1 MRTPAPGMS
10 SAFFWRMSSMS
21 QEEKSVTLTC
31 IRCPKGCQVTVTLEG
46 GQVTAVTGNGCPRG
60 DAYARKE
67 VTDPTRVV
75 TTVVP
80 VSGSAV
86 ARMVSVKTAGDVPKA
101 KVLDVVRALSGVS
114 MAAPVHIG
122 DVVLADVCGTGVDV
136 VATKDV

>member
-1 MRTPAPGMS
+1 
-10 SAFFWRMSSMS
+10 MS
-21 QEEKSVTLTC
+21 QETRGAARDVTLTC

-46 GQVTAVTGNGCPRG
+46 SQVTAVTGNGCPRG

-80 VSGSAV
+80 VSGSDV

-101 KVLDVVRALSGVS
+101 KVLDVVRALSDVS

-136 VATKDV
+136 IATKDV

>member
-1 MRTPAPGMS
+1 ML
-10 SAFFWRMSSMS
+10 
-21 QEEKSVTLTC
+21 QETSGAVRDVTLTC
-31 IRCPKGCQVTVTLEG
+31 IRCPKGCQVTVALEG
-46 GQVTAVTGNGCPRG
+46 GRVTAVTGNGCPRG

-67 VTDPTRVV
+67 VKDPTRVV

-80 VSGSAV
+80 VSGSGV

>member
-1 MRTPAPGMS
+1 ML
-10 SAFFWRMSSMS
+10 
-21 QEEKSVTLTC
+21 QETSGAVRDVTLTC
-31 IRCPKGCQVTVTLEG
+31 IRCPKGCQVTVALEG
-46 GQVTAVTGNGCPRG
+46 GRVTAVTGNGCPRG

-80 VSGSAV
+80 VSGSGV

-101 KVLDVVRALSGVS
+101 KVLDVVRALSDVS

-136 VATKDV
+136 IATKDV

>member
-1 MRTPAPGMS
+1 ML
-10 SAFFWRMSSMS
+10 
-21 QEEKSVTLTC
+21 QETSGAVRDVTLTC
-31 IRCPKGCQVTVTLEG
+31 IRCPKGCQVTVALEG
-46 GQVTAVTGNGCPRG
+46 GRVTAVTGNGCPRG

-80 VSGSAV
+80 VSGSDV

-101 KVLDVVRALSGVS
+101 KVLDVVRALSDVS

-136 VATKDV
+136 IATKDV

>member
-1 MRTPAPGMS
+1 ML
-10 SAFFWRMSSMS
+10 
-21 QEEKSVTLTC
+21 QETSGAVRDVTLTC
-31 IRCPKGCQVTVTLEG
+31 IRCPKGCQVTVALEG
-46 GQVTAVTGNGCPRG
+46 GRVTAVTGNGCPRG

-80 VSGSAV
+80 VSGSDV

-101 KVLDVVRALSGVS
+101 KVLDVVRALSGVRL
-114 MAAPVHIG
+114 AAPVHIG

>member
-1 MRTPAPGMS
+1 ML
-10 SAFFWRMSSMS
+10 
-21 QEEKSVTLTC
+21 QETSGAVRDVTLTC
-31 IRCPKGCQVTVTLEG
+31 IRCPKGCQVTVALEG
-46 GQVTAVTGNGCPRG
+46 GRVTAVTGNGCQRG

-80 VSGSAV
+80 VSGSGV

-101 KVLDVVRALSGVS
+101 KVLDVVRALSGVRL
-114 MAAPVHIG
+114 AAPVHIG

>member
-1 MRTPAPGMS
+1 
-10 SAFFWRMSSMS
+10 MS

-136 VATKDV
+136 VSTKDV

>member
-1 MRTPAPGMS
+1 
-10 SAFFWRMSSMS
+10 MS

-122 DVVLADVCGTGVDV
+122 DVVLANVCGTGVDV

>member
-1 MRTPAPGMS
+1 ML
-10 SAFFWRMSSMS
+10 
-21 QEEKSVTLTC
+21 QETSGAVRDVTLTC
-31 IRCPKGCQVTVTLEG
+31 IRCPKGCQVTVALEG
-46 GQVTAVTGNGCPRG
+46 GRVTAVTGNGCPRG

-80 VSGSAV
+80 VSGSGV

-101 KVLDVVRALSGVS
+101 KVLDVVRALSGVRL
-114 MAAPVHIG
+114 AAPVHIG

>member
-21 QEEKSVTLTC
+21 REEKSVTLTC

>member
-1 MRTPAPGMS
+1 
-10 SAFFWRMSSMS
+10 MS

-31 IRCPKGCQVTVTLEG
+31 IRCPKGCQVMVTLEG

-80 VSGSAV
+80 VSGSDV

-101 KVLDVVRALSGVS
+101 KVLDVVRALSDVS

-122 DVVLADVCGTGVDV
+122 EVVLADVCGTGVDV
-136 VATKDV
+136 IATKDV

>member
-1 MRTPAPGMS
+1 
-10 SAFFWRMSSMS
+10 MS
-21 QEEKSVTLTC
+21 QETRDAARDVTLTC

>member
-1 MRTPAPGMS
+1 
-10 SAFFWRMSSMS
+10 MS

-101 KVLDVVRALSGVS
+101 KALDVVRALSGVS
-114 MAAPVHIG
+114 MAVPVHIG

>member
-1 MRTPAPGMS
+1 ML
-10 SAFFWRMSSMS
+10 
-21 QEEKSVTLTC
+21 QETSGAVRDVPLTC
-31 IRCPKGCQVTVTLEG
+31 IRCPKGCQVTVALEG
-46 GQVTAVTGNGCPRG
+46 GRVTAVTGNGCPRG

-75 TTVVP
+75 TTVGP
-80 VSGSAV
+80 LSGSGV

-101 KVLDVVRALSGVS
+101 KVLDVVRALSGVRL
-114 MAAPVHIG
+114 AAPVHIG

>member
-1 MRTPAPGMS
+1 ML
-10 SAFFWRMSSMS
+10 
-21 QEEKSVTLTC
+21 QETSGAVRDVTLTC
-31 IRCPKGCQVTVTLEG
+31 IRCPKGCQVTVALEG
-46 GQVTAVTGNGCPRG
+46 GRVTAVTGNGCPRG

-75 TTVVP
+75 TMVVP
-80 VSGSAV
+80 VSGSGV

-101 KVLDVVRALSGVS
+101 KVLDVVRALSGVRL
-114 MAAPVHIG
+114 AAPVHIG

>member
-1 MRTPAPGMS
+1 
-10 SAFFWRMSSMS
+10 MS

-31 IRCPKGCQVTVTLEG
+31 IRCPKGCQVTVTLAG

>member
-1 MRTPAPGMS
+1 
-10 SAFFWRMSSMS
+10 MS

-122 DVVLADVCGTGVDV
+122 DMVLADVCGTGVDV

>member
-1 MRTPAPGMS
+1 
-10 SAFFWRMSSMS
+10 MS
-21 QEEKSVTLTC
+21 QETRGTARDVTLTC

-46 GQVTAVTGNGCPRG
+46 GQVTSVAGNGCPRG

-80 VSGSAV
+80 VSGSDV
-86 ARMVSVKTAGDVPKA
+86 ARMVSVKTAGDVPRA

>member
-1 MRTPAPGMS
+1 
-10 SAFFWRMSSMS
+10 MS

-60 DAYARKE
+60 NAYARKE

-122 DVVLADVCGTGVDV
+122 DMVLADVCGTGVDV

>member
-1 MRTPAPGMS
+1 
-10 SAFFWRMSSMS
+10 MS

-75 TTVVP
+75 TTVVS

-122 DVVLADVCGTGVDV
+122 DMVLADVCGTGVDV

>member
-1 MRTPAPGMS
+1 
-10 SAFFWRMSSMS
+10 MS
-21 QEEKSVTLTC
+21 QETRGAARDVTLTC

-46 GQVTAVTGNGCPRG
+46 RQVTAVTGNGCPRG

>member
-1 MRTPAPGMS
+1 ML
-10 SAFFWRMSSMS
+10 
-21 QEEKSVTLTC
+21 QETSGAVRDVTLTC
-31 IRCPKGCQVTVTLEG
+31 IRCPKGCQVTVALEG
-46 GQVTAVTGNGCPRG
+46 GRVTAVTGNGCPRG

-80 VSGSAV
+80 VSGSDV

-101 KVLDVVRALSGVS
+101 KVLDVVRSLSDVS

>member
-1 MRTPAPGMS
+1 
-10 SAFFWRMSSMS
+10 MS
-21 QEEKSVTLTC
+21 QEERSVTLTC